1 MTYRNTRL
9 HSSRMR
15 TSRLLPVSL
24 SMHCDGRGVGLLL
37 GVGVPAFG
45 PGGLV
50 HGGVCSG
57 GGVCSWEG
65 ACLWSWEVSALGGV
79 VCSWGGPAY
88 GPGGAC
94 SWPPGGIPTCNGAD
108 PSPRVNRMTDRSK
121 NIILLQTSFAG
132 GKNTKNSLCLFFK
145 VFLIS
150 SKTFLLR
157 LTM

>member
-37 GVGVPAFG
+37 GVGVPALVLG
-45 PGGLV
+45 VWSQGGSAL
-50 HGGVCSG
+50 GGVSAPGRVPAYGHGRCLPW
-57 GGVCSWEG
+57 GVLSAPGG
-65 ACLWSWEVSALGGV
+65 ACLWS
-79 VCSWGGPAY
+79 
-88 GPGGAC
+88 GGAC
-94 SWPPGGIPTCNGAD
+94 FWPPRGIPTCNGAD
-108 PSPRVNRMTDRSK
+108 PSPHVNRMTERSK